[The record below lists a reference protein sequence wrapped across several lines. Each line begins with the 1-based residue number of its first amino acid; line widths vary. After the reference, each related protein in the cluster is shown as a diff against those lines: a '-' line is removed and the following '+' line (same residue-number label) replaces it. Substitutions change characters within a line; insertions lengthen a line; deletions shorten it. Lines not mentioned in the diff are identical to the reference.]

1 MKRNQLI
8 LCSLLFGI
16 TATAFKVADDIITRL
31 GMQQETARYYFI
43 NNLVGRFDNG
53 PMELGSE
60 GGDPN
65 SVYNQLKS
73 FRLPYART
81 LKNVIEGDK
90 AAAAAEMCDY
100 VKKYVNSDEFIENYN
115 NARSAAMPLTDRG
128 STLAD
133 LRKNKIVFEKNINNY
148 KTDTKYVAEQQK
160 LMEENQKRMDALI
173 EAAKKPFPG
182 KEAWEKAYPA
192 DPSGILKKRLQEYL
206 QLAAS
211 VDFAAKL
218 TEPDKYKI
226 KKFVN
231 PVYEKKSLKW
241 KAIYRAGKEVNDVVS
256 AFVKEWL
263 KGEIIA
269 KEKTK
274 MAGNPATPSKSENAS
289 PTKPA
294 VTTTNG
300 SATTTTPAATTTP
313 AETEPAATTPAAK
326 KTGAKKLKDKL
337 KSIIKN

>member
-1 MKRNQLI
+1 MKKY
-8 LCSLLFGI
+8 LFLSTMAAIVI
-16 TATAFKVADDIITRL
+16 TTAFKIADDIFTRL

-43 NNLVGRFDNG
+43 NNLVGRFDTG

-65 SVYNQLKS
+65 SVYNQLQS
-73 FRLPYART
+73 FRLPYARS
-81 LKNVIEGDK
+81 LAAVIAGDK
-90 AAAAAEMCDY
+90 TAAAAEMCDY
-100 VKKYVNSDEFIENYN
+100 VKRYVNSEEFIEKYN
-115 NARSAAMPLTDRG
+115 SQRDAAMPLTDRG

-133 LRKNKIVFEKNINNY
+133 LRNNKRVFELNIRNY

-160 LMEENQKRMDALI
+160 LMDENQKKIDALL

-182 KEAWEKAYPA
+182 KDAWEKTYPL
-192 DPSGILKKRLQEYL
+192 DPSILVKKRLQEYL
-206 QLAAS
+206 QLAAT
-211 VDFAAKL
+211 VDFTAKL

-241 KAIYRAGKEVNDVVS
+241 KAIYRAGKEVNDVVT

-263 KGEIIA
+263 KGEIIS
-269 KEKTK
+269 KEKIK
-274 MAGNPATPSKSENAS
+274 MADTPVVPAKSENAAVV
-289 PTKPA
+289 KPA
-294 VTTTNG
+294 NTNAG
-300 SATTTTPAATTTP
+300 AATTTTPTATTTTTP
-313 AETEPAATTPAAK
+313 AETESPAPK

-337 KSIIKN
+337 RAIIKN